1 MQQNMEQSF
10 KDLFVLSLSNVGQNM
25 TQIFVN
31 MKLFTRFRSED
42 KEKLNLVE
50 ISKKLDE
57 KEPSAY
63 FKVKV
68 DEKNKRVFEVSKQK
82 FQLDK
87 KDCDLITIAEHTH
100 FYELKKIAKQN
111 SNIKFANAVITNQI
125 MESFATI
132 TMYANILMMKV
143 QMGPVITNII

>member
-10 KDLFVLSLSNVGQNM
+10 KDLFILSFSIFGQNM

-31 MKLFTRFRSED
+31 MKLFTRFRSKD

-50 ISKKLDE
+50 ISKNLDE

-82 FQLDK
+82 F
-87 KDCDLITIAEHTH
+87 
-100 FYELKKIAKQN
+100 
-111 SNIKFANAVITNQI
+111 
-125 MESFATI
+125 
-132 TMYANILMMKV
+132 
-143 QMGPVITNII
+143 

>member
-1 MQQNMEQSF
+1 
-10 KDLFVLSLSNVGQNM
+10 M
-25 TQIFVN
+25 TQMFVN
-31 MKLFTRFRSED
+31 MKLFTRFDSQN
-42 KEKLNLVE
+42 KEKFNLVE
-50 ISKKLDE
+50 ISERLSDE
-57 KEPSAY
+57 QPSAY

-68 DEKNKRVFEVSKQK
+68 DENTKRVFEVSKQK

-132 TMYANILMMKV
+132 TMYANILLMKV
-143 QMGPVITNII
+143 